1 MIIPPT
7 TSQTTSASIPTGSSS
22 ISEAIAPSNQ
32 IPKSVTNSLVN
43 PFSNFPSLTN
53 KKLLTFIAAVGGL
66 SAACAAFWI
75 IQKHFY
81 RKKNPSLPSSS
92 RETMAG
98 EHSKTSGTSNKPN
111 EEDPLISCSFE
122 RKLQINSNES
132 SGLTNGYATKFDD
145 VTLRNHS
152 DTSNDQNRKPDSLT
166 QSQGDLFSASRL
178 STNYDLNQ
186 TGQTQLQSSPSSQT
200 SSISSVVSPTTE
212 NDNESPSAQHL
223 SQGNVESMGLQQKPR
238 VAINLH
244 QYSSQEQENY
254 ENTPANN
261 SNGYKNAESP
271 NSTNSEGS
279 TDSGSQDS
287 GRATGGLTSTSPFDI
302 NDMSANGIMG
312 PLPSQEYAIALYEF
326 EIPNTLVGLIIGV
339 GGKTIKELC
348 KRAEVKMLI
357 RPHHNTFKQDT
368 HQICSV
374 EGKRENI
381 NKCLHMIKGRFPK
394 ERFPDLNLKPVLP
407 PPPPPATMMPSNPMV
422 ATQLPM
428 PMGAPCEVY
437 VSASVDSGHFFV
449 QLPTHPSFPS
459 LQLLDQY
466 MLNVYNQAS
475 GVPDLP
481 KPCNVGVL
489 CVAPAYNAWFRALTL
504 DYYSEQD
511 EVLVRYVDYGG
522 FARVPRADLRQIR
535 SDFLRLP
542 LQAIECYLANVQ
554 PVDGTSRW
562 SEEANELF
570 QKLCAAKIIQAEL
583 VGHDKNNGTP
593 CVILFIVDEKKKVI
607 RIDQELLERGLAKP
621 ADPTRIT
628 PLCTKQM
635 SNSSATNVLKE
646 RRGSLIPKENGLAQ
660 VA

>member
-7 TSQTTSASIPTGSSS
+7 TSQATSASISTGSSS
-22 ISEAIAPSNQ
+22 LSEAVAPISQ
-32 IPKSVTNSLVN
+32 IPKSVTRSLVN
-43 PFSNFPSLTN
+43 PFSNFPSQITN
-53 KKLLTFIAAVGGL
+53 KKLFTFIAAVGGI
-66 SAACAAFWI
+66 SATCAALWI

-81 RKKNPSLPSSS
+81 RKKNNLPSST

-98 EHSKTSGTSNKPN
+98 EHSKTSATD
-111 EEDPLISCSFE
+111 EDSLISCSFE
-122 RKLQINSNES
+122 RKLHISPDES
-132 SGLTNGYATKFDD
+132 SGLINANDD
-145 VTLRNHS
+145 ITLRNQPN
-152 DTSNDQNRKPDSLT
+152 TSNDQKWKPNDPT
-166 QSQGDLFSASRL
+166 QEELLSANCL
-178 STNYDLNQ
+178 STSYDSNLQ
-186 TGQTQLQSSPSSQT
+186 TGQPQLQSSPNSQT
-200 SSISSVVSPTTE
+200 SSISSVVSPSTE
-212 NDNESPSAQHL
+212 NDN
-223 SQGNVESMGLQQKPR
+223 
-238 VAINLH
+238 
-244 QYSSQEQENY
+244 
-254 ENTPANN
+254 
-261 SNGYKNAESP
+261 
-271 NSTNSEGS
+271 EGS

-302 NDMSANGIMG
+302 NDMSTNGLMG
-312 PLPSQEYAIALYEF
+312 HMPTQEYPIALYEF

-348 KRAEVKMLI
+348 KRADVKMLI
-357 RPHHNTFKQDT
+357 RAHHNTYKQDT

-374 EGKRENI
+374 EGRRENI

-407 PPPPPATMMPSNPMV
+407 PAPPITTMMPNNPMV

-437 VSASVDSGHFFV
+437 VSANVDAGHFFV
-449 QLPTHPSFPS
+449 QLPTHPSFPT

-466 MLNVYNQAS
+466 LLNVYNQVG

-489 CVAPAYNAWFRALTL
+489 CVAPAFNAWFRALTL
-504 DYYSEQD
+504 DYYEEQD

-535 SDFLRLP
+535 SDFLKLP

-621 ADPTRIT
+621 ADPTRIV
-628 PLCTKQM
+628 PLFTKQM
-635 SNSSATNVLKE
+635 SNAPTTAIE
-646 RRGSLIPKENGLAQ
+646 RRGSLIPKENGLGQ